1 MRDDITYR
9 VKRIQHAAESED
21 HKYVA
26 RIETGNPLYKYRYF
40 YSQQEYQAY
49 LNGLKPQPIPAV
61 TPVTQQPDKIESP
74 TKKTNPVIEAW
85 RSFTNATEN
94 AIDNGKKY
102 VDGFIKDTKN
112 AAINGVDKIED
123 LVSSGKEAFKAITRS
138 ETAAREVDKKVNNSY
153 TVWDTIKSFPSNI
166 IKGMMGDP
174 LTMYDKISDVDDI
187 PQKIDKYNKEEDQA
201 VTNPDYD
208 PNKYAYS
215 MNCAF
220 CTATYDMRKRG
231 YDVEAAP
238 ANSFTHNDLSEIT
251 SWYEGDP
258 EVSSVDVAANLY
270 YDKEGNLLSE
280 KQQQKQTEK
289 TAKAIEKHLK
299 KNGNGSYGHFLVYW
313 NEGGGHSMVWE
324 VQKGEVVI
332 RDCQTNTVGK
342 VEDYLPYISSVNM
355 FRSDNL
361 EISDDM
367 LKAVRKRL

>member
-1 MRDDITYR
+1 MKESMTYKI
-9 VKRIQHAAESED
+9 KRIQHSYEQED
-21 HKYVA
+21 HKYIA
-26 RIETGNPLYKYRYF
+26 RIETGNPLNKYRYF

-49 LNGLKPQPIPAV
+49 LNGLKPQPTPAV
-61 TPVTQQPDKIESP
+61 TPEKQQVKTE
-74 TKKTNPVIEAW
+74 TTAKKSNPVTEAW
-85 RSFTNATEN
+85 KIFTDTAEN
-94 AIDNGKKY
+94 AVEKGKKY
-102 VDGFIKDTKN
+102 VDDFVKDTKN

-123 LVSSGKEAFKAITRS
+123 LVSSGKEAFKAITSS
-138 ETAAREVDKKVNNSY
+138 ETSAREVDKKVNNPT

-166 IKGMMGDP
+166 IKGIMGDP

-187 PQKIDKYNKEEDQA
+187 PQKIDKYSKEEDQA
-201 VTNPDYD
+201 VTNPDYN
-208 PNKYAYS
+208 PKEYAWS
-215 MNCAF
+215 QNCAF

-238 ANSFTHNDLSEIT
+238 ANVFTHNDLSEIA

-258 EVSSVDVAANLY
+258 EVFSVDVTSNLY
-270 YDKEGNLLSE
+270 YDKEGNINDE
-280 KQQQKQTEK
+280 KQIEKQTEK

-313 NEGGGHSMVWE
+313 NKGGGHSMVWE

-342 VEDYLPYISSVNM
+342 VEDYLPYIQSVNM